1 MSLRGG
7 ETIRRVKA
15 GVLDVAYDDHGPP
28 DGHPV
33 VLLHGFPYDPR
44 CYDGVAP
51 TLAHQGYRVIV
62 PYLRGYGSTR
72 FLSEATMRS
81 GQQAAL
87 ARDLLDLLHALSLGR
102 AALVGYD
109 WGGRAA
115 CIVAALWPER
125 VSALVSGG
133 GYNIQ
138 DIAGAAKPVA
148 PEQEHRLW
156 YQYYFQ
162 TERGRAGLAANRAAL
177 AKLLWRLWSPS
188 FQIDETNFTATAASF
203 ENPDFVDVV
212 IHSYRHRFGNIDG
225 DPAYDTMEHALASQ
239 PIITVP
245 TISLCGAEDGVMPAS
260 AQDEDR
266 QKFSVHYERRIL
278 AGVGHDIPR
287 EAPEA
292 TLRAV
297 LELLRQ

>member
-1 MSLRGG
+1 MSVSGG
-7 ETIRRVKA
+7 NTIRHVTA
-15 GVLDVAYDDHGPP
+15 GVLDVAYEDHGPS

-44 CYDGVAP
+44 CYDDMAP
-51 TLAHQGYRVIV
+51 ALAHQGYRAIV
-62 PYLRGYGSTR
+62 PYLRGYGPTR
-72 FLSEATMRS
+72 FLRDATLRS

-87 ARDLLDLLHALSLGR
+87 ARDLLDFLDALSLPR
-102 AALVGYD
+102 AVLVGYD

-125 VSALVSGG
+125 VSALVSCG
-133 GYNIQ
+133 GYTIQ

-148 PEQEHRLW
+148 PAQEQRLW
-156 YQYYFQ
+156 YQHYFQ
-162 TERGRAGLAANRAAL
+162 MERGRNGLAANRAAL
-177 AKLLWRLWSPS
+177 GKLLWRLWSPS
-188 FQIDETNFTATAASF
+188 FQFDDASFDATASSF

-225 DPAYDTMEHALASQ
+225 DPAYESIERALASQ

-245 TISLCGAEDGVMPAS
+245 TISLCGAEDGVTPPL
-260 AQDEDR
+260 AQDGD
-266 QKFSVHYERRIL
+266 QAKFSAHYERRML
-278 AGVGHDIPR
+278 AGIGHDIPR

-292 TLRAV
+292 TLRAAFDV
-297 LELLRQ
+297 LRG